1 MPWAAPTTL
10 GSVGVPG
17 VRGELRGGVDPA
29 ESGAEIRLIQRIDE
43 LSGPQ
48 WGSLATHGS
57 PFLSYGFL
65 SALER
70 QRCLGQRVGWFPR
83 HLTLWDGGGGLL
95 GAMPLYLKA
104 NSFGEFVFDWSWAQA
119 HERIGLAYYPKAVV
133 CAPFTPATGPRLL
146 VAESADR
153 DSVAVSLIE
162 AAIRVAEHNR
172 LSSVHWLFGCD
183 PELRSFPALMPRKGC
198 QFHWEN
204 RGYRDFDDFLD
215 TLTSKRRK
223 EVRRERRQANHAQLE
238 IRRIAGD
245 QASDADWELFHRL
258 YRHTFLKHGNFAAL
272 TRDFFVSVARS
283 LGQQVL
289 LVVAGDGHREVAGA
303 LFFRGPETLYGRYWG
318 AFDEVPA
325 LHFELC
331 YYQGIEYCIEQG
343 LTRFEPG
350 AQGEH
355 KVSRGF
361 DPRAT
366 WSYHWIA
373 DPELRAAIGRFLR
386 QEEAEVDA
394 YMRQVQSHSAY
405 RMED

>member
-1 MPWAAPTTL
+1 VT
-10 GSVGVPG
+10 GDV
-17 VRGELRGGVDPA
+17 RGGVDRA
-29 ESGAEIRLIQRIDE
+29 EPGTGIRLIQRVDE
-43 LSGPQ
+43 LSAAQ
-48 WGSLATHGS
+48 WGSLATHGN

-83 HLTLWDGGGGLL
+83 HLTLWNGGGGLL
-95 GAMPLYLKA
+95 GAMPMYLKA

-119 HERIGLAYYPKAVV
+119 HERGGLSYYPKAVV

-153 DSVAVSLIE
+153 ESVAGTLIE

-183 PELRSFPALMPRKGC
+183 PELRSFPGLMSRKGC

-215 TLTSKRRK
+215 ALTSKRRK
-223 EVRRERRQANHAQLE
+223 EIRRERRQAQDARLE

-245 QASDADWELFHRL
+245 EASDADWELFHRL
-258 YRHTFLKHGNFAAL
+258 YRRTFLKHGNFAAL
-272 TRDFFVSVARS
+272 TRDFFVTVARS
-283 LGQQVL
+283 LGKQVL
-289 LVVAGDGHREVAGA
+289 LVVAGDGHRAIAGA
-303 LFFRGPETLYGRYWG
+303 LFFCGPETLYGRYWG

-373 DPELRAAIGRFLR
+373 DSAMRAAIGRFLQ
-386 QEEAEVDA
+386 QEAAEVDA